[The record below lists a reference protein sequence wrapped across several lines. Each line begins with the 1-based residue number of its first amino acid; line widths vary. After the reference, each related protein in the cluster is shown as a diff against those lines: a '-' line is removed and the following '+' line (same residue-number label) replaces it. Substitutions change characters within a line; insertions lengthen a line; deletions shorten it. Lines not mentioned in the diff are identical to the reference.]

1 MKKIF
6 KRIIGILILLGLFL
20 LWFIPEVIEYG
31 LLVSVIEVLIYLLGL
46 FLFLLAIFLIFEDE
60 FKC

>member
-20 LWFIPEVIEYG
+20 LWFIPEVIEHG
-31 LLVSVIEVLIYLLGL
+31 LLVSVIGILIYLLIL
-46 FLFLLAIFLIFEDE
+46 FLFLLAIFLIFED
-60 FKC
+60 

>member
-6 KRIIGILILLGLFL
+6 KRIIGILILLGLFS

-31 LLVSVIEVLIYLLGL
+31 LLVSVIEVLIYLLVL